1 MIQVKWVHKKHFT
14 DTEMQYADGSP
25 IGPQVPIIE
34 LSALTE
40 VVEGLKEIAGEI
52 VCDGPN
58 CHWCID
64 GNTHM
69 ASPGAL
75 TAQRLLAKLAP
86 QKEAGS

>member
-1 MIQVKWVHKKHFT
+1 MIQVKWVHKHGFWE
-14 DTEMQYADGSP
+14 DEIARHDHNS
-25 IGPQVPIIE
+25 VPVVP
-34 LSALTE
+34 LSALAE

-75 TAQRLLAKLAP
+75 TAQRLLTQL
-86 QKEAGS
+86 EAHRKGGA